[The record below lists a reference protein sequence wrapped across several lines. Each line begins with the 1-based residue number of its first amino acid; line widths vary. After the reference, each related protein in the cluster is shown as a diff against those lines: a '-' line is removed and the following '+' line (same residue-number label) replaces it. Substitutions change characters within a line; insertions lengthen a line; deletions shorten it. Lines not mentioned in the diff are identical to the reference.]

1 MKKKVSLLRKK
12 NGLFN
17 QATLSLHQEM
27 LDSLEVFPEDKDIS
41 LFYSK
46 EEGKIE
52 LIKGKKEEK
61 EEKDRNGNLISFQGN
76 RKVIFSGSKKQASA
90 RIAKLSIPFLVLK
103 SMGLTENPYLSIY
116 CEPGKVI
123 MKGVSMGK
131 IYTVKVNKGGIG
143 KTFTAVQVGHGLALN
158 GYKVLLL
165 TSDSQNNI
173 LHYTLSKEMFSKLP
187 EKYDMAKGLRH
198 AVLFGDKEDYYI
210 KLRKNLYC
218 LPAESSVFTKKFEQE
233 FPMYLEKKK
242 EEYDYILID
251 SIPTM
256 DIDKVF
262 VECSDYVILPTFC
275 DFPTF
280 HGTQNVLQTGI
291 EKVHSILV
299 NKYKPTKIQK
309 EFLEQLQKMLEET
322 DIVFPKPIRELAQ
335 IENLLQKGKTIWE
348 TQAKNMDDCKNS
360 FLDILE
366 AMI

>member
-173 LHYTLSKEMFSKLP
+173 LHYTMKKNEV
-187 EKYDMAKGLRH
+187 EKYNLKKGLRH
-198 AVLFGDKEDYYI
+198 AVIYGDHPELYI
-210 KLRKNLYC
+210 PIRKNLDFI
-218 LPAESSVFTKKFEQE
+218 ATESSVFTTKFKEK

-275 DFPTF
+275 DFSTF